1 MQPLAQKSTHVWKM
15 LHLDSADAFYAALAS
30 TAPRLL
36 VVDFFAEWCG
46 PCKRV
51 APAFAELA
59 RKHQAVAAFAKVD
72 VDAAQDLAQS
82 AGIRAMP
89 TFHIY
94 KAGERVFELTGANM
108 AKLEAEVLRWGADV
122 GKAVAAAEAP
132 ELPTAAMLHFD
143 EASHDKVLA
152 KLLQFAREPGSLDAD
167 TLAAVT
173 GWAERARGDGWP
185 VDDLPIFSRLMRWP
199 SPRLFPVLDLLRLVV
214 LDSRIAATVAAEHA
228 AETTQGASVAGSGM
242 ASEVT
247 ACAITP
253 DAGEVNQMFGLRFWA
268 NLLAHAPA
276 EEQGKLAAPAL
287 EAAAQADCHEC
298 GRAATRLALATL
310 LLNASVAMHR
320 QRAGP
325 DAKTPL
331 VCALQQLLT
340 TAQPDPEVRSRGL
353 LALGTAVVDD
363 DATASMCVDLDF
375 PPVLAQLQDDPAS
388 STSQRALAAKVLRL
402 VESRAAAASE
412 VAADKALYG

>member
-1 MQPLAQKSTHVWKM
+1 M
-15 LHLDSADAFYAALAS
+15 LHIDSSDAFYAALAS

-46 PCKRV
+46 PCKLI
-51 APAFAELA
+51 APAFAEMA
-59 RKHQAVAAFAKVD
+59 RKHKAVAAFAKVD

-108 AKLEAEVLRWGADV
+108 GKLEAEVLRWGADV

-143 EASHDKVLA
+143 EASRDKVIA

-167 TLAAVT
+167 TLAAVAA
-173 GWAERARGDGWP
+173 WAERPTGDGWP
-185 VDDLPIFSRLMRWP
+185 AVDDLPVFSRLMRWP
-199 SPRLFPVLDLLRLVV
+199 SPRLFPVLDLLRLAV
-214 LDSRIAATVAAEHA
+214 LDPRIAATVAAQHCA
-228 AETTQGASVAGSGM
+228 AEASQGASVAGASV

-253 DAGEVNQMFGLRFWA
+253 EAGEVNQMFGLRFWA

-276 EEQGKLAAPAL
+276 AEQGKLAAPAL

-353 LALGTAVVDD
+353 LALGTAVVGD

-388 STSQRALAAKVLRL
+388 STPQRALAAKVLRL

-412 VAADKALYG
+412 VAADAALYG

>member
-1 MQPLAQKSTHVWKM
+1 M
-15 LHLDSADAFYAALAS
+15 LHLDSSDAFYAALAS

-46 PCKRV
+46 PCKRI

-82 AGIRAMP
+82 AGVRAMP

-94 KAGERVFELTGANM
+94 KVGQRVFELTGANM
-108 AKLEAEVLRWGADV
+108 AKLEAEVLKWGADV
-122 GKAVAAAEAP
+122 GQAVAAAEAP
-132 ELPTAAMLHFD
+132 ELPTVAMLHFD
-143 EASHDKVLA
+143 EANREKVLA
-152 KLLQFAREPGSLDAD
+152 KLLQFAREPKSPDAD
-167 TLAAVT
+167 TVAAVAA
-173 GWAERARGDGWP
+173 WAERPAGAGWP
-185 VDDLPIFSRLMRWP
+185 VDDLPIFSRLMGWP
-199 SPRLFPVLDLLRLVV
+199 SPHLFPVLDLLRLAV
-214 LDSRIAATVAAEHA
+214 LDPRIAATVAAQHT
-228 AETTQGASVAGSGM
+228 AETAQGASL
-242 ASEVT
+242 ASQVT
-247 ACAITP
+247 ACATTP

-298 GRAATRLALATL
+298 GRAATRLALSTL

-340 TAQPDPEVRSRGL
+340 TAQPDPEVCSRGL
-353 LALGTAVVDD
+353 LALGTAIVDD
-363 DATASMCVDLDF
+363 DATASMCVDLDL
-375 PPVLAQLQDDPAS
+375 PPVLAQLQDDPAA
-388 STSQRALAAKVLRL
+388 STPQRALATKVLRL

-412 VAADKALYG
+412 VAADAALYG